1 MAQTSQKAG
10 ATQGTALAAVHHGLR
25 ESALLLVVVVALY
38 LLVSLLSFTA
48 SDPAWS
54 HSGMSEQVRN
64 LGGVAGAWIAD
75 IVLYFFGYPG
85 FLLPPLLALGGWL
98 VFRGQA
104 AMPYLSDRP
113 AAVRAVG
120 LLVTLVAACGLS
132 SLMFAA
138 DAGWIPG
145 TAGGVLG
152 DLASRNL
159 VSVVS
164 HFGAALSL
172 IALLMTGLNLFTGL
186 SWIAVV
192 DLVGRLTLDLTA
204 LCVRLV
210 RGVLRVVGP
219 RLKRPPRV
227 ERVVNARS
235 SIETTVAPQSREE
248 PALSAPIGGL
258 PISGASSNP
267 EARVPSTQ
275 SGPHPSQKPR
285 VSRTRKKVSAGQLEM
300 GALGLPPMDLLD
312 QAQTSDGSYAPDVL
326 EALSRQV
333 EEQLAHFGIQVEVV
347 AVQPGPVITRF
358 ELQPAPGV
366 KVSQISNLAKDMARG
381 LSVIAVRV
389 VEVIPGKSVVGL
401 EIPNVRRDI
410 VALREVLSSSV
421 CLDASSPVTLA
432 LGKDIAG
439 HPVVANLAKM
449 PHLLV
454 AGTTG
459 SGKSVAINAMLLS
472 MLYKSTP
479 EEVRLIL
486 VDPKMLELSIYEGIP
501 HLLAP
506 VVTDMKDAASA
517 LSWCVAEMERR
528 YKLMAALKVRNI
540 AGFNAQV
547 AEAQAAGTP
556 ISDPFYQPELDLDPD
571 GSAPALEKLPFVVVV
586 IDELADLI
594 MVVGKKV
601 EELIAR
607 LAQKARA
614 AGIHLILA
622 TQRPSVDVI
631 TGLIKANI
639 PTRIAFQV
647 SSKVDSRTILDQS
660 GAETLLGHGDMLYLP
675 PGTGFT
681 QRLHGAFVDDDE
693 VNRVVE
699 FLKASGEPDYV
710 DSILEAGVESG
721 GGASGEYDDGDM
733 ETDPLY
739 DQAVRI
745 VTETRRASA
754 SGIQRRLKIGYNR
767 AARLIEAMEFAG
779 IVSAQGSNG
788 MREVLVAPPPE
799 E

>member
-1 MAQTSQKAG
+1 M
-10 ATQGTALAAVHHGLR
+10 AAVHHGLR

-38 LLVSLLSFTA
+38 LLVSLLSFTP

-85 FLLPPLLALGGWL
+85 FLLPPLSALGGWL

-104 AMPYLSDRP
+104 VTPYLSERP
-113 AAVRAVG
+113 ALVRAIG

-132 SLMFAA
+132 SLMFVA

-145 TAGGVLG
+145 AAGGVLG
-152 DLASRNL
+152 ELISRNL
-159 VSVVS
+159 ISVVS
-164 HFGAALSL
+164 HFGAGLSL

-192 DLVGRLTLDLTA
+192 DMVGKLTLNLIGF
-204 LCVRLV
+204 CVRIA
-210 RGVLRVVGP
+210 RVVARAVGP

-227 ERVVNARS
+227 ERVLNANPV
-235 SIETTVAPQSREE
+235 IESTGAHQARQE
-248 PALSAPIGGL
+248 PVLSAAAGGAPAPGAPLDPDPDRTWTL
-258 PISGASSNP
+258 PRSAP
-267 EARVPSTQ
+267 PL
-275 SGPHPSQKPR
+275 SQKPR
-285 VSRTRKKVSAGQLEM
+285 AGRSKKKVSAGQLEM

-312 QAQTSDGSYAPDVL
+312 QAQTSGGSYAPDVL

-333 EEQLAHFGIQVEVV
+333 EEQLAHFGVQVAVV

-401 EIPNVRRDI
+401 EIPNVRREI

-421 CLDASSPVTLA
+421 CLEASSPVTLA

-439 HPVVANLAKM
+439 LPVVANLAKM

-517 LSWCVAEMERR
+517 LSWCVGEMERR

-547 AEAQAAGTP
+547 VEAEAAGTP
-556 ISDPFYQPELDLDPD
+556 ILDPFYQPELELDPD

-699 FLKASGEPDYV
+699 YLKASGEPDYV
-710 DSILEAGVESG
+710 DSILEARVESA
-721 GGASGEYDDGDM
+721 GGASGEFDDGDM
-733 ETDPLY
+733 EADPLY